1 MMNQSRVLQCRI
13 IGYWAIKAP
22 AKELR
27 AVSRSSHHP
36 GFNRVEMSG
45 VKCDAIEMLALN
57 AIRNTSLT
65 RDIGRKFGFST
76 C

>member
-1 MMNQSRVLQCRI
+1 MMNQNTNLQYRI
-13 IGYWAIKAP
+13 IGCWAIQAR

-57 AIRNTSLT
+57 AIRDTSLT
-65 RDIGRKFGFST
+65 QDIGRKFGVST